1 MYRARPSARAVVHT
15 HSTYSV
21 AVSCMRDTNPDNAI
35 PPLTAYYAM
44 RVGKL
49 PLLPY
54 HAPGDPALGPLA
66 EVAAADHHA
75 LLLANHGPIVAAAD
89 LASAADALE
98 ELEETAKLHLL
109 LQGHPTSPVQRC
121 RGGQISETSTDDD
134 HRNLH
139 GPDRRRCATPSPRT
153 SSRTELRSWRL
164 SECLPRM
171 LGWCPNPRSPQTC
184 GDIPRTACCA
194 CPGRHG
200 DRPRNRHPS
209 ARSPSSTHRHDGH
222 GLLAEP

>member
-1 MYRARPSARAVVHT
+1 MSTALALVDLGRSLFARSLTFGRTGNLSAVDDDGTVLMTPTGISLGDLDLDTLSRVDAAGRHLDGLKPTKEAFLHLAMYRARPTARAVVHT

-44 RVGKL
+44 RVGTL

-54 HAPGDPALGPLA
+54 HAPGDSALGPLA
-66 EVAAADHHA
+66 EVMAVDHHA

-109 LQGHPTSPVQRC
+109 LQGHPTAPV
-121 RGGQISETSTDDD
+121 SD
-134 HRNLH
+134 
-139 GPDRRRCATPSPRT
+139 
-153 SSRTELRSWRL
+153 TEVARLRELYR
-164 SECLPRM
+164 
-171 LGWCPNPRSPQTC
+171 
-184 GDIPRTACCA
+184 
-194 CPGRHG
+194 
-200 DRPRNRHPS
+200 
-209 ARSPSSTHRHDGH
+209 
-222 GLLAEP
+222 

>member
-1 MYRARPSARAVVHT
+1 MSTAEQLVALGASLFARGLTFGRTGNLSALDADGTLLLTPTGISLGELDVDSLSRIDPRGQHIGGLPPTKEAFLHQAMYRARPSARAVVHT

-21 AVSCMRDTNPDNAI
+21 AVSCMRDTNRDNAI

-98 ELEETAKLHLL
+98 ELEETAKLCLL
-109 LQGHPTSPVQRC
+109 LQGHPTVPVPDAEVARL
-121 RGGQISETSTDDD
+121 RDL
-134 HRNLH
+134 HR
-139 GPDRRRCATPSPRT
+139 
-153 SSRTELRSWRL
+153 
-164 SECLPRM
+164 
-171 LGWCPNPRSPQTC
+171 
-184 GDIPRTACCA
+184 
-194 CPGRHG
+194 
-200 DRPRNRHPS
+200 
-209 ARSPSSTHRHDGH
+209 
-222 GLLAEP
+222 